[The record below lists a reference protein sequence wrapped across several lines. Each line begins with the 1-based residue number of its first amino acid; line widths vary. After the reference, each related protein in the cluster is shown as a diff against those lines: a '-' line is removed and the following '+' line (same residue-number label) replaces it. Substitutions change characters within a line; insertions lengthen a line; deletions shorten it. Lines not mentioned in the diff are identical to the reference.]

1 MDRRRFGVLLAT
13 GMAGAVASCQSREV
27 ISSAPSV
34 VLKVS
39 AAASLKAAMEQ
50 VKVAY
55 ARANSSVGIAYNF
68 GASGA
73 LAQQIVQGAAVDVFV
88 SAAPSWMDL
97 LADKKLLLE
106 KSRRNLLQN
115 SLVLIIPESNDAVL
129 STVFAFEELE
139 SSRFKKIAI
148 GEPNSV
154 PVGRYAEEFLRSAG
168 LYDKLRSKLVL
179 GKDSSQVLIYV
190 AARQVDAG
198 IVYATDAQKT
208 DGVRLMAEIKAD
220 THSPILYPVA
230 VVKNSQHLSEAQA
243 FVDFLFGKVAAEF
256 FLADGFKLD
265 R

>member
-1 MDRRRFGVLLAT
+1 MNRRRFGVLLA
-13 GMAGAVASCQSREV
+13 GMAGTVASCQSREV

-39 AAASLKAAMEQ
+39 AAASLRTAMEQ
-50 VKVAY
+50 VQVAY
-55 ARANSSVGIAYNF
+55 ARENSAVGIAYNF

-88 SAAPSWMDL
+88 SAAPNWMDL
-97 LADKKLLLE
+97 LADKRLLLE

-115 SLVLIIPESNDAVL
+115 SLVLIVPESNDAVL

-190 AARQVDAG
+190 AARKVDAG

-220 THSPILYPVA
+220 THSPIVYPVA
-230 VVKNSQHLSEAQA
+230 VVKSSEHLLEAQA
-243 FVDFLFGKVAAEF
+243 FVNFLFGRVAAEF
-256 FLADGFKLD
+256 FLADGFELAK
-265 R
+265 